1 MKHTK
6 EIIAICV
13 LGLVLATIVTFDSM
27 KPDSLFQWWPGLVA
41 TVVGGIAVIA
51 CWGMYTGQDRET
63 RRRLLPFCIL
73 PTVQTI
79 SLPLCDVCLLLSL
92 SSPALLSLGFF
103 LLSDLVSFL
112 FILVYPFCIRM
123 NRILWITA
131 AVFAV
136 NLLIQTFLSVMILAF
151 FGAG

>member
-1 MKHTK
+1 MKQTK

-13 LGLVLATIVTFDSM
+13 FGLVLATIVTFDSM
-27 KPDSLFQWWPGLVA
+27 KPDSLYQWWPGLVA

-73 PTVQTI
+73 PTVQTL
-79 SLPLCDVCLLLSL
+79 SLPLCDVSLLLSL
-92 SSPALLSLGFF
+92 SSPALLSLGGF
-103 LLSDLVSFL
+103 LLSVLLSFL
-112 FILVYPFCIRM
+112 FVLVYPFCIRM

-136 NLLIQTFLSVMILAF
+136 NLLIQAFLSVFILAL